1 MTVRKSLAVLA
12 AAFGLNLAVTG
23 AVFAAP
29 SPQAE
34 AAYERG
40 VAAQRSGD
48 MEAAVT
54 EWREAAGEGHTGA
67 AWILANLYDKGVG
80 GVVQSDAKAY
90 EYLLLAAR
98 GGQPAA
104 AVRLGEIYLQGNER
118 IGLKRNY
125 AQALK
130 SFEAAALA
138 QRGDAQYYVSIM
150 HRNGWGTPVDRTESL
165 RWLLLSANKRYAPA
179 FAELGRIHM
188 EGEGVAGNRVDG
200 WGYFLL
206 ANRFGT
212 PDQRAAADELMAKY
226 EGWLKPGE
234 KDKAR
239 DMADAWVAS
248 HGGA

>member
-23 AVFAAP
+23 AVFAEP

-40 VAAQRSGD
+40 IAAQRSGD

-54 EWREAAGEGHTGA
+54 EWKEAAGEGHVGA

-80 GVVQSDAKAY
+80 GVIRSDAKTY
-90 EYLLLAAR
+90 QYLLIAAR

-104 AVRLGEIYLQGNER
+104 AVRLGEIYLQGNEQ

-150 HRNGWGTPVDRTESL
+150 HRNGWGAPVDRTESL

-179 FAELGRIHM
+179 FTELGRIHM
-188 EGEGVAGNRVDG
+188 EGEGVAQSRVDG
-200 WGYFLL
+200 WGYLLL

-226 EGWLKPGE
+226 EGRMKPGE

-239 DMADAWVAS
+239 SMADAWVAS